1 MIGDLSI
8 TYSSYREL
16 LAEHEARKGP
26 ENLMP
31 RNPFKEISQS
41 LSILG
46 RKDQRKY
53 KQVLGAQACLGL
65 LDLFGVALL
74 GVIGSLAIR
83 GVQSSPVGDKVA
95 RILDWFHLSEI
106 SLQKQVALL
115 ALIAVTVLVGKTL
128 VNIFLT
134 RKILFFLSNKTSEI
148 SAELTSK
155 VFMYPE
161 LGVKANSSHE
171 IQYAIGSGVTA
182 IAIGVLGAAS
192 TLIADFALLVILT
205 VGLIIYDPLTALTV
219 TAIFSIVGCILYILM
234 FKRARRISSKIVDY
248 NITSNKTLLEA
259 IQTYRE
265 IYVGDK
271 RGHYINRISSLKS
284 GIARSVAEQTF
295 LPSISKYV
303 MEVAL
308 ILGSMALSAVLFI
321 TQDASHAA
329 AGLALFIA
337 SGSRIGPALLRIQQ
351 SLIQVQSSYIE
362 SLPALK
368 LINEIRLQP
377 TRILKSNNPEAN
389 SFVPHIQIQSVYF
402 RYSGS
407 DKYVI
412 SDFSLEISPGM
423 TVAIVGPS
431 GGGKSTFIDLVLGI
445 HKPETGVVLIS
456 EEIPEQAIVNWP
468 GKIAYVPQDV
478 RVIDASILE
487 NIALGHSP
495 EVVDFKRIGEVI
507 KLAQLEDFVASL
519 PFGLN
524 ENVGEFGGR
533 LSGGQRQRIGIA
545 RALYSNPEIL
555 VLDEATSSLD
565 GQTEADVSEALK
577 SLKGKMS
584 LLIVAHRLATVREAD
599 LVVYINQ
606 GKIEAMGSFNEVRA
620 RVPDFDNQA
629 NLMGL

>member
-1 MIGDLSI
+1 
-8 TYSSYREL
+8 
-16 LAEHEARKGP
+16 
-26 ENLMP
+26 
-31 RNPFKEISQS
+31 
-41 LSILG
+41 
-46 RKDQRKY
+46 
-53 KQVLGAQACLGL
+53 
-65 LDLFGVALL
+65 
-74 GVIGSLAIR
+74 
-83 GVQSSPVGDKVA
+83 
-95 RILDWFHLSEI
+95 
-106 SLQKQVALL
+106 
-115 ALIAVTVLVGKTL
+115 
-128 VNIFLT
+128 
-134 RKILFFLSNKTSEI
+134 
-148 SAELTSK
+148 
-155 VFMYPE
+155 
-161 LGVKANSSHE
+161 
-171 IQYAIGSGVTA
+171 
-182 IAIGVLGAAS
+182 
-192 TLIADFALLVILT
+192 
-205 VGLIIYDPLTALTV
+205 
-219 TAIFSIVGCILYILM
+219 
-234 FKRARRISSKIVDY
+234 
-248 NITSNKTLLEA
+248 
-259 IQTYRE
+259 
-265 IYVGDK
+265 
-271 RGHYINRISSLKS
+271 
-284 GIARSVAEQTF
+284 
-295 LPSISKYV
+295 

-308 ILGSMALSAVLFI
+308 ILGSMALSAILFI

-377 TRILKSNNPEAN
+377 TRILQSNNLEAN

-407 DKYVI
+407 EKYVI

-445 HKPETGVVLIS
+445 HKPEAGVVLIS
-456 EEIPEQAIVNWP
+456 GEIPEQAIVNWP

-478 RVIDASILE
+478 RVIDAAILE

-495 EVVDFKRIGEVI
+495 EVVDFTRIGEVI

-519 PFGLN
+519 PLGLN

-606 GKIEAMGSFNEVRA
+606 GEIEAMGSFNEVRV

>member
-1 MIGDLSI
+1 MKL
-8 TYSSYREL
+8 
-16 LAEHEARKGP
+16 
-26 ENLMP
+26 
-31 RNPFKEISQS
+31 RNPFREISSS

-65 LDLFGVALL
+65 LDLVGVAIL

-83 GVQSSPVGDKVA
+83 GVQSSPVGNKVA
-95 RILDWFHLSEI
+95 RILEWFNLSEV
-106 SLQKQVALL
+106 SLQKQVAFL
-115 ALIAVTVLVGKTL
+115 ASIAVIVLVGKT
-128 VNIFLT
+128 VINILLT
-134 RKILFFLSNKTSEI
+134 RRILFFLSNKTSEI

-161 LGVKANSSHE
+161 FGVKANSSHE

-192 TLIADFALLVILT
+192 TLVADFALLFILT
-205 VGLIIYDPLTALTV
+205 AGLIVYDPFTALTV
-219 TAIFSIVGCILYILM
+219 TAIFSIVGGILYILM
-234 FKRARRISSKIVDY
+234 FKRARRISNKIVNF
-248 NITSNKTLLEA
+248 NITSSKTLLEA

-265 IYVGDK
+265 IYVGN
-271 RGHYINRISSLKS
+271 RRQHYIDKIANLKS

-303 MEVAL
+303 MEITL
-308 ILGSMALSAVLFI
+308 ILGSMALSAILFT
-321 TQDASHAA
+321 TQDASHAV
-329 AGLALFIA
+329 AGLALFVA
-337 SGSRIGPALLRIQQ
+337 SGSRIAPALLRIQQ
-351 SLIQVQSSYIE
+351 SLIQVQSSYVE
-362 SLPALK
+362 SLPALE
-368 LINEIRLQP
+368 LIKKIRSQP
-377 TRILKSNNPEAN
+377 TRDLQPNNLN
-389 SFVPHIQIQSVYF
+389 STKFVPQVQIDLVNYK
-402 RYSGS
+402 YPGS
-407 DKYVI
+407 IANVI
-412 SDFSLEISPGM
+412 SDFSLLINPGM

-431 GGGKSTFIDLVLGI
+431 GGGKSTLIDLVLGI
-445 HKPETGVVLIS
+445 HKPETGRVVIS
-456 EEIPEQAIVNWP
+456 GENPEQAIVNWP

-487 NIALGHSP
+487 NIGLGIKPEEVNLERVNAVIKIAQLDSFVSSLALG
-495 EVVDFKRIGEVI
+495 
-507 KLAQLEDFVASL
+507 LET
-519 PFGLN
+519 
-524 ENVGEFGGR
+524 NVGEFGGK

-545 RALYSNPEIL
+545 RALYSEPEIL

-565 GQTEADVSEALK
+565 GQTEAEVSGALT

-606 GKIEAMGSFNEVRA
+606 GKIEAQGSFDEVRA
-620 RVPDFDNQA
+620 RVPDFNKQA